1 MSVTLEQIVRRHF
14 PQADRAFVQESVARQ
29 VERTPELYLALYCN
43 DPRSMGGRYVN
54 SDLFKET
61 FAEYNA
67 SKESRGRYNA
77 PVHNAA
83 AVLASEQF
91 RRVDSD
97 NCEPYRDSALFLSG
111 VPGAGKSS
119 YVLRANSPFPNN
131 LRVL

>member
-1 MSVTLEQIVRRHF
+1 MTLKQIVRRHF

-29 VERTPELYLALYCN
+29 VERNPELYLARYCN

-67 SKESRGRYNA
+67 SKDSRGQYNA

-91 RRVDSD
+91 RRVVSD
-97 NCEPYRDSALFLSG
+97 NSEPYRDSALFLSG

-119 YVLRANSPFPNN
+119 DVFVQTAPSLQPPR
-131 LRVL
+131 LV